1 MQNHAALWGKI
12 PNLAF
17 FHSSTKEFDTINVH
31 QKTRQRALFGVP
43 LESIEMARSLKAD
56 GEIVPMVV
64 LVQVSF
70 LNGYLLILTEKSMRN
85 TV

>member
-1 MQNHAALWGKI
+1 MKI
-12 PNLAF
+12 PSLAF

-56 GEIVPMVV
+56 GEIVPMDV

-70 LNGYLLILTEKSMRN
+70 LNGYLF
-85 TV
+85 